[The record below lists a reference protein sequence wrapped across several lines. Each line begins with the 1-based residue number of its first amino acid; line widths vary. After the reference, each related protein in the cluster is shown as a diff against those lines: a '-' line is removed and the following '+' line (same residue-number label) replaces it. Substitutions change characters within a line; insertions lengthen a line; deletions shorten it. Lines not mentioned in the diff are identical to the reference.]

1 MNPIA
6 LFIIAV
12 ALWVFVQMSIDANN
26 PCSAFSYSGACSSTE
41 DFSHV

>member
-12 ALWVFVQMSIDANN
+12 ALWVLLQISIDSTN
-26 PCSAFSYSGACSSTE
+26 PCSAFNPSGVCSSTE
-41 DFSHV
+41 D